1 MDEFLDIICYPYLY
15 LYVKT
20 RVYVHQGKIHYLSWI
35 VDMRKHF
42 IAIEIISLLMEMGSI
57 WKYYDSSHSF
67 I

>member
-35 VDMRKHF
+35 VDMRKHYNARGCG
-42 IAIEIISLLMEMGSI
+42 AIVGDWLYLENL
-57 WKYYDSSHSF
+57 HS
-67 I
+67 